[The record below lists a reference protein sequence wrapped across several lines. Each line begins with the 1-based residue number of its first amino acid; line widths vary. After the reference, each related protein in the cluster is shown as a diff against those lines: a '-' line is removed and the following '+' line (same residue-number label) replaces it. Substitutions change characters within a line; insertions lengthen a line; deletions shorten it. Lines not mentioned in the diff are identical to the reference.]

1 MPSERDKIF
10 HLVSFLFQKSIQ
22 GGNKMNKAKEDL
34 FREMQEGILDEEKR
48 GQELEKT
55 LRGKNLNLIN
65 LPKTNIDLPKINY
78 KGLQRNKAMDGFSN
92 LPKKLATADLKKK
105 CSEMT

>member
-1 MPSERDKIF
+1 MSKT
-10 HLVSFLFQKSIQ
+10 
-22 GGNKMNKAKEDL
+22 KEDL
-34 FREMQEGILDEEKR
+34 LWEMQEGILDEEKR

-55 LRGKNLNLIN
+55 LRGKNLNLPKANIN
-65 LPKTNIDLPKINY
+65 LPKINY
-78 KGLQRNKAMDGFSN
+78 EGLQRNKTMNGFSN